1 MRDQSNIQLAPF
13 AGAVGDELAPGTELC
28 GGQYT
33 IEKYLN
39 CGGFGITYLA
49 RDSLGRKLVI
59 KECFPNAICCRTEA
73 TVRLRSHNYETDF
86 SQAVDLFKKEA
97 RALAALDHPNIVGV
111 HQIFEANGTAY
122 MALDF
127 VEGLDLL
134 DLSHKHPEL
143 RSPAAVSELATIL
156 LEALAYVHRSGILHR
171 DISPD
176 NILLDTSG
184 TPVLID
190 FGAARQGATMASR
203 ILSRVYTVKDG
214 YSPQEFY
221 FAGSAQSA
229 ASDLYALAATFVHLI
244 DGSPPPNSSLR
255 LAAVAEDRADPYVP
269 LSGRF
274 AGYDPVL
281 LASIDRCMSLF
292 ARDRLPTAEAWLAVL
307 RGAAPLGGLGGSV
320 VAPVAQPMVLD
331 TQTTAAIA
339 ALVEENHRQVAQAQ
353 AARQIAPREDLALRA
368 REDAR
373 REEERDYWAILN
385 EDPSN
390 WRDGPAKGWLAR
402 TAEQGAETGEDTSE
416 GADEHGSQDRSRW
429 LSLGGLFGWMRPRAR
444 LDTTI

>member
-1 MRDQSNIQLAPF
+1 MSDQSNIQPPAL
-13 AGAVGDELAPGTELC
+13 AGAVGDELAPGTALC

-59 KECFPNAICCRTEA
+59 KECFPNAICWRTDA
-73 TVRLRSHNYETDF
+73 TVRLRSHSYQTDF

-134 DLSHKHPEL
+134 DLSHRHPEL
-143 RSPAAVSELATIL
+143 RSPAAVSELAGIL

-229 ASDLYALAATFVHLI
+229 ASDLYALAATLVHLI
-244 DGSPPPNSSLR
+244 DGNPPPNSSLR
-255 LAAVAEDRADPYVP
+255 LAAVAEGRPDPYLP

-274 AGYDPVL
+274 AAHDPAL

-292 ARDRLPTAEAWLAVL
+292 SRDRLPTADAWLDVL
-307 RGAAPLGGLGGSV
+307 RGKAALEGRGPGAARTMHI
-320 VAPVAQPMVLD
+320 APAVLD

-339 ALVEENHRQVAQAQ
+339 ALVKENHKVVAQAG
-353 AARQIAPREDLALRA
+353 AATAIVRCEDAAERA
-368 REDAR
+368 REEAR

-385 EDPSN
+385 EDPAH
-390 WRDGPAKGWLAR
+390 WRDSSAKSTTAR
-402 TAEQGAETGEDTSE
+402 GAV
-416 GADEHGSQDRSRW
+416 ADNDAPDRRHR
-429 LSLGGLFGWMRPRAR
+429 LSLAALFGWMRPRAR
-444 LDTTI
+444 IDKII